1 MASYGK
7 LLKIAPKALKQCSAD
22 VDLSVAQS
30 QAMIDSFNVYR
41 SLSLTVDGKSSTDT
55 VLILPTGS
63 ADEIPQVVQ
72 MLEYFNF

>member
-1 MASYGK
+1 
-7 LLKIAPKALKQCSAD
+7 
-22 VDLSVAQS
+22 
-30 QAMIDSFNVYR
+30 MIDSFNVYR